1 MDPVLRSRCGT
12 HKVKGR
18 VHMLGPCPTSTQTW
32 LQVQALPTDSVVRA
46 SEQRQ
51 EQRAGARAALLPFS
65 TPKQGQ
71 QGDPLQNAEACAPL
85 EGGPG
90 KTSLESMPS
99 TGDSCLCLDF
109 RSKHYP
115 CFIPVPSRKG
125 KESLT

>member
-18 VHMLGPCPTSTQTW
+18 VHMLGPCHTSTQTW

-71 QGDPLQNAEACAPL
+71 RVTHSKTRRAVPLWK
-85 EGGPG
+85 EGQAKQAWKVCPALGILASAW
-90 KTSLESMPS
+90 T
-99 TGDSCLCLDF
+99 
-109 RSKHYP
+109 
-115 CFIPVPSRKG
+115 
-125 KESLT
+125 